1 MRKWKSLVS
10 ISKARVY
17 APSFASPYG
26 PENLLRL
33 PFSEE
38 QPLDHLQPPNFI
50 GQMWATRP
58 PTFQKRTVIWSL
70 TVEPSSSW
78 PMTCT
83 T

>member
-38 QPLDHLQPPNFI
+38 QPLDHLQAP
-50 GQMWATRP
+50 ATHSA
-58 PTFQKRTVIWSL
+58 I
-70 TVEPSSSW
+70 
-78 PMTCT
+78 
-83 T
+83 